1 MSELWQALKTEPFDG
16 INFYRNDDG
25 DLEICGFQYTDAGEK
40 IAGSSSGELYD
51 IIIFPEDPPKM
62 PEKFQAILIS
72 PIDYIDN
79 MIDNGF
85 LGVVSKVTTTS
96 DEFVDTTFDTL
107 CTNASEYIE
116 YYEKEMKDV

>member
-1 MSELWQALKTEPFDG
+1 MSESWQALKTEPFDG

-72 PIDYIDN
+72 PIDYIEN
-79 MIDNGF
+79 MLDNGF
-85 LGVVSKVTTTS
+85 LGLVAKTTTKS
-96 DEFVDTTFDTL
+96 AEFIDVAFNEL
-107 CTNASEYIE
+107 CERTAEYIE

>member
-1 MSELWQALKTEPFDG
+1 MIESWQALKTEPFDG

-40 IAGSSSGELYD
+40 IAGNSIGELYD

-72 PIDYIDN
+72 PIDYIEN
-79 MIDNGF
+79 MLDNGF
-85 LGVVSKVTTTS
+85 LGLVAKTTTKS
-96 DEFVDTTFDTL
+96 AEFINDAFDTL
-107 CTNASEYIE
+107 SEKTAEYID
-116 YYEKEMKDV
+116 YYEKEMKNV

>member
-1 MSELWQALKTEPFDG
+1 MSESWQALKTEPFDG

-25 DLEICGFQYTDAGEK
+25 DLEICGFQYTDSGEK

-72 PIDYIDN
+72 PIDYIEN
-79 MIDNGF
+79 MLDNGF
-85 LGVVSKVTTTS
+85 LGLVAKTTTKS
-96 DEFVDTTFDTL
+96 AEFIDVAFNELSKRT
-107 CTNASEYIE
+107 AEYIE

>member
-1 MSELWQALKTEPFDG
+1 MSESWQALKTEPFDG

-51 IIIFPEDPPKM
+51 IIIFSEDPPKM

-72 PIDYIDN
+72 PIDYIEN
-79 MIDNGF
+79 MLDNGF
-85 LGVVSKVTTTS
+85 LGLVAKTTTKS
-96 DEFVDTTFDTL
+96 AEFIDVAFNELSERT
-107 CTNASEYIE
+107 AEYIE
-116 YYEKEMKDV
+116 YYEKEMKNV

>member
-1 MSELWQALKTEPFDG
+1 MSESWQALKTEPFDG

-72 PIDYIDN
+72 PIDYIEN
-79 MIDNGF
+79 MLDNGF
-85 LGVVSKVTTTS
+85 LGMVAKTTTKS
-96 DEFVDTTFDTL
+96 AEFIDVAFNELSERT
-107 CTNASEYIE
+107 AEYIE

>member
-1 MSELWQALKTEPFDG
+1 MSESWQALKTEPFDG

-40 IAGSSSGELYD
+40 MAGSSSGELYD

-72 PIDYIDN
+72 PIDYIEN
-79 MIDNGF
+79 MLDNGF
-85 LGVVSKVTTTS
+85 LGLVAKTTTKS
-96 DEFVDTTFDTL
+96 AEFIDVAFNELSKRT
-107 CTNASEYIE
+107 AEYIE

>member
-1 MSELWQALKTEPFDG
+1 MSESWQALKTEPFDG

-72 PIDYIDN
+72 PIDYIEN
-79 MIDNGF
+79 MLDNGF
-85 LGVVSKVTTTS
+85 LGLVAKTTTKS
-96 DEFVDTTFDTL
+96 AEFIDVAFNELSKRT
-107 CTNASEYIE
+107 AEYIE

>member
-1 MSELWQALKTEPFDG
+1 MSESWQTLKTEPFDG
-16 INFYRNDDG
+16 INFYRNEEG
-25 DLEICGFQYTDAGEK
+25 EMEITSFLFKKPGEK
-40 IAGSSSGELYD
+40 IGGSTSGDLYD

-72 PIDYIDN
+72 PLDYIEN

-96 DEFVDTTFDTL
+96 AEFIDTTFNAL
-107 CTNASEYIE
+107 CENATEYMD

>member
-1 MSELWQALKTEPFDG
+1 MIESWQTLRNEKYDG
-16 INFYRNDDG
+16 INFYRNEDG
-25 DLEICGFQYTDAGEK
+25 EIEITSFLFKTAGDK
-40 IAGSSSGELYD
+40 IGGNSSGDLYD

-72 PIDYIDN
+72 PIDYIEN

-96 DEFVDTTFDTL
+96 ENFIDIVFDAISE
-107 CTNASEYIE
+107 NAAEYIS
-116 YYEKEMKDV
+116 YYEKEMKNV

>member
-1 MSELWQALKTEPFDG
+1 MIESWQALRSEEYDG
-16 INFYRNDDG
+16 INFYRNDDDEIEIVSFQFKESGTKIGGTSAG
-25 DLEICGFQYTDAGEK
+25 D
-40 IAGSSSGELYD
+40 LYD

-62 PEKFQAILIS
+62 PEKFQAILSS

-85 LGVVSKVTTTS
+85 LGVVSKVTTS
-96 DEFVDTTFDTL
+96 SEKVVEEVFDGL
-107 CTNASEYIE
+107 CESVSEYID

>member
-1 MSELWQALKTEPFDG
+1 MSESWQALKTEPFDG

-72 PIDYIDN
+72 PIDYIEN
-79 MIDNGF
+79 MLDNGF
-85 LGVVSKVTTTS
+85 LGLVAKTTTKS
-96 DEFVDTTFDTL
+96 AKFIDVAFNELSERT
-107 CTNASEYIE
+107 AEYIE

>member
-40 IAGSSSGELYD
+40 ISGSSSGELYD

-72 PIDYIDN
+72 PIDYIEN
-79 MIDNGF
+79 MLDNGF
-85 LGVVSKVTTTS
+85 LGMVAKTTTKS
-96 DEFVDTTFDTL
+96 AEFVNGAFDALSERT
-107 CTNASEYIE
+107 AEYIE

>member
-51 IIIFPEDPPKM
+51 IIIFSEDPPKM

-72 PIDYIDN
+72 PIDYIEN
-79 MIDNGF
+79 MLDNGF
-85 LGVVSKVTTTS
+85 LGMVAKTTTKS
-96 DEFVDTTFDTL
+96 AEFVDGAFDALSERT
-107 CTNASEYIE
+107 AEYIE

>member
-1 MSELWQALKTEPFDG
+1 MIESWQALKNEQYDG
-16 INFYRNDDG
+16 INFYRNEDG
-25 DLEICGFQYTDAGEK
+25 DMEITSFIFKTPGDK
-40 IAGSSSGELYD
+40 IGGSSFGDLYD
-51 IIIFPEDPPKM
+51 IILFPEDPPKM

-72 PIDYIDN
+72 PIEYIDN

-107 CTNASEYIE
+107 CTNETEYIE
-116 YYEKEMKDV
+116 SYEKEMKDV